1 MSTDLTC
8 PGSPATPATDPWR
21 VTLAGLSATLVGL
34 GLARFAY
41 TPLLP
46 AIVEAHW
53 FDAANAAWLA
63 AANLAG
69 YFAGALVASPLAA
82 RWSARAVLRSM
93 MLLATV
99 ALLACAWPVDF
110 AWFFTWRFLA
120 GVSGGV
126 LMVLAAPTVLPLVA
140 PARRGL
146 AGGMIFMGIGLGVAA
161 SGSLVPLLL
170 QHGLAFTWLALG
182 GASLALTALAWASWP
197 EPAAPAPPRRA
208 HHDHRLPLAALRTVY
223 LEYGL
228 NAVGIV
234 PHMIFLVDYVA
245 RGLGQGIL
253 AGANMWVLFGIGAA
267 LGPVVGGLV
276 ADRTGFRTALRLAFA
291 LQLVAA
297 LLPAFGMAGAW
308 LALSSVVMG
317 AFTPGIVG
325 LALGRLHEV
334 LAHHPA
340 SHKLAWGRATIAFAL
355 MQAVAA
361 YGMSWLLVRSGG
373 QHALLF
379 AVGGAAIA
387 LALAVDLVSPR
398 VLRDPA

>member
-1 MSTDLTC
+1 MSTDLSC
-8 PGSPATPATDPWR
+8 PATTQPVADPWR
-21 VTLAGLSATLVGL
+21 ATLAGLSATLVGL

-53 FDAANAAWLA
+53 FDAADAAWLA
-63 AANLAG
+63 AANLSG
-69 YFAGALVASPLAA
+69 YFAGALAASSLAA
-82 RWSARAVLRSM
+82 RGSARAVLRSM

-110 AWFFTWRFLA
+110 AWFFAWRLLA
-120 GVSGGV
+120 GLSGGV

-140 PARRGL
+140 QARRGL
-146 AGGMIFMGIGLGVAA
+146 AGGAIFMGIGLGVAA

-170 QHGLAFTWLALG
+170 RHGLAFTWLALG
-182 GASLALTALAWASWP
+182 GLSLALTALAWSSWP
-197 EPAAPAPPRRA
+197 EPAAPAPVKRA
-208 HHDHRLPLAALRTVY
+208 HRDHRLPVAALRTVY

-245 RGLGQGIL
+245 RGLGQGIA
-253 AGANMWVLFGIGAA
+253 AGARMWVLFGIGAA

-297 LLPAFGMAGAW
+297 LLPAFGMIGAW
-308 LALSSVVMG
+308 LALSSIVMG

-325 LALGRLHEV
+325 LTLGRLHEV

-361 YGMSWLLVRSGG
+361 CGMSWLLVRSGG

-379 AVGGAAIA
+379 RVGGVAIA
-387 LALAVDLVSPR
+387 LALAIDLVSR
-398 VLRDPA
+398 RFIRDPA